1 MSICPAE
8 RRKAANQPEAF
19 SADELKSLLALTRE
33 RFLGHFDVLPT
44 EAALAQT
51 DTVKAAGV
59 VNGKGLIT
67 LTFLVEVVVCVALL
81 LILIL
86 LIKILWA
93 VLGKPKY
100 ILYI

>member
-1 MSICPAE
+1 VSICPAE

-67 LTFLVEVVVCVALL
+67 LTFLVEVVVCV
-81 LILIL
+81 
-86 LIKILWA
+86 WHFC
-93 VLGKPKY
+93 
-100 ILYI
+100 